1 MNHTDGL
8 MSGFGNKTETA
19 GGIKMKKCIFVIGL
33 LGLALGI
40 CRLPLAAAEEGFV
53 YTANE
58 RGDSISVINVGT
70 GQVKTIATR
79 ITPHNV
85 QVSRNGRLL
94 LAVGPVADGAA
105 KKKMTDEGKM
115 ERGRLLIID
124 AEKLAIESAADIEIG
139 RHPAHVIIDAQG
151 KLAYVSNSEDDNV
164 LVIDVAQKKV
174 VSEIKTGKFPHG
186 LRMSPNGREIFVANV
201 NDNSVSIIDVAQSKE
216 VTRMPVGKAPVQ
228 VAFTPDGARVYVSLR
243 DENNVAVIDTAQRKK
258 IAAVTVGRNP
268 IQVFGTPDGRYV
280 YAANQGTEA
289 DPDNTVSVIETASNS
304 VVATLV
310 TGKGAHG
317 VVVSDDGKRVF
328 VANLVDDTV
337 SVIDT
342 ATQKVTKSIKVGQG
356 PNGITFRRAVPV
368 REFRLVAQE
377 TTWELLPGVAVK
389 AWTYNGQVPGPEIR
403 VTEGERV
410 RVVLENKLPAP
421 TTIHWHGLIIPASM
435 DGVPGVSM
443 EAVKTGESFTYE
455 FVVTHPGTFWY
466 HPHVDSLNQISKGL
480 YGAFI
485 VEPMKRD
492 LKIDREVTLIMSDWV
507 VPSKSESAE
516 AMSGGGG
523 KGGMDSANYYTING
537 KSAPAIP
544 PMKVKQ
550 GERILI
556 RFINAGN
563 AVHPMHLH
571 GHAYEVVATDGYRLP
586 STVWKDTLPINAG
599 ERFDVIVAA
608 DNPGTWAF
616 HCHDLH
622 HVTNDGKYPG
632 GLLLLFQYK

>member
-1 MNHTDGL
+1 MKRYFFLLLRKQNP
-8 MSGFGNKTETA
+8 NRRRE
-19 GGIKMKKCIFVIGL
+19 GIQMKKRIFVIGL
-33 LGLALGI
+33 LGLALGVW
-40 CRLPLAAAEEGFV
+40 RVPTVSAAEGFV

-58 RGDSISVINVGT
+58 RGNSISAIDVGT
-70 GQVKTIATR
+70 GQVKNIVTR

-85 QVSRNGRLL
+85 QVSRDGRLL
-94 LAVGPVADGAA
+94 LAVGSVADMTA
-105 KKKMTDEGKM
+105 KMKMTDDSKM

-124 AEKLAIESAADIEIG
+124 AETLAIESAADIEIG

-151 KLAYVSNSEDDNV
+151 KLIYVTNSEDDNV

-174 VSEIKTGKFPHG
+174 IGDIKTGKFPHG
-186 LRMSPNGREIFVANV
+186 LRMSPNGREIYVANV
-201 NDNSVSIIDVAQSKE
+201 NDNSVSVIDVAQSKE
-216 VTRMPVGKAPVQ
+216 VTRIPVGKAPVQ
-228 VAFTPDGARVYVSLR
+228 VGFTPDGGRAYVSLR
-243 DENNVAVIDTAQRKK
+243 DENSVAMIDTAQRKK
-258 IAAVTVGRNP
+258 IATIAVGRNP
-268 IQVFGTPDGRYV
+268 IQVFVTPDGHSVYV
-280 YAANQGTEA
+280 ANQGTEA
-289 DPDNTVSVIETASNS
+289 DPDNTVSVIETANNS
-304 VVATLV
+304 VIATIE

-317 VVVSDDGKRVF
+317 IVISDDGRYAF
-328 VANLVDDTV
+328 IANTVDDTV

-342 ATQKVTKSIKVGQG
+342 ETRKVINNIKVGKG
-356 PNGITFRRAVPV
+356 PNGITFKSAVPV

-377 TTWELLPGVAVK
+377 TTWELLPGVALK

-403 VTEGERV
+403 VNEGERV

-443 EAVKTGESFTYE
+443 EAVKPGESFAYE
-455 FVVTHPGTFWY
+455 FVAANPGTFWY
-466 HPHVDSLNQISKGL
+466 HPHVDSLNQISRGM

-485 VEPMKRD
+485 VEPRKRD
-492 LKIDREVTLIMSDWV
+492 LKIDREYTLIMSEWV

-516 AMSGGGG
+516 AMRGV
-523 KGGMDSANYYTING
+523 GGMGGMEAANYYTING

-550 GERILI
+550 GERVLI

-563 AVHPMHLH
+563 EVHPMHLH
-571 GHAYEVVATDGYRLP
+571 GHAFQVVATDGYPLP
-586 STVWKDTLPINAG
+586 STVQKDTLPINAG

-622 HVTNDGKYPG
+622 HVTNDGRYPG
-632 GLLLLFQYK
+632 GLLMLFQYE